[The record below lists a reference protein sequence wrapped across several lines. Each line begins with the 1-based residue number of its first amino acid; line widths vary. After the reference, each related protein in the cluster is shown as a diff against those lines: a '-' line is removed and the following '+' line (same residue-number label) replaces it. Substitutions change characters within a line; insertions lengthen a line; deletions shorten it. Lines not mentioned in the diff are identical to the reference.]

1 MSMYPPPPQIRQPRQ
16 SKAYAGVQIPELRS
30 LLALVQSEDEGL
42 LTGVQRT
49 QNSYITVAVRIKKRQ
64 NQFPRVP

>member
-1 MSMYPPPPQIRQPRQ
+1 MSMCPPPPQIRQPRQ
-16 SKAYAGVQIPELRS
+16 NKAYAGVQIPELRS
-30 LLALVQSEDEGL
+30 LLASLQSEDEGL

-64 NQFPRVP
+64 NQFPRIP